1 MNYRKFLA
9 GIAFRATHPQFEP
22 GNEHTGFVTG
32 SDDGTPLIR
41 VGDTILRLE
50 GAAVP
55 VDAGCCWFAARSKT
69 SSVVHDG
76 PTIEHRFRICP

>member
-9 GIAFRATHPQFEP
+9 GIEFRTNRPSFEP

-32 SDDGTPLIR
+32 TDGGTPLIR

-55 VDAGCCWFAARSKT
+55 VDAE
-69 SSVVHDG
+69 VQ
-76 PTIEHRFRICP
+76 FRISRFDDESSTGVAELVEVLADPD